1 MDSFTPFSN
10 HLRSLAKMFTSLP
23 SKEWQQ
29 SLDLRNKCQ
38 GFIHI
43 SNVDKM
49 TETYWKRLLMGWE
62 QKMQLLGEQ
71 RQNQDWPGLHHQRFP
86 PFQMHSVLFCCK
98 WAEMQNRWYGS
109 RKQCNH
115 LPNYHCSNNSTV
127 TAAKTGIKQKRETA
141 CTRRQTASAP
151 QPPRNWHFR
160 EDDLQLF
167 CCGDTI
173 IFFSFLP
180 FPWVAS
186 SSGRPVY

>member
-1 MDSFTPFSN
+1 MDSRVLTWGINVKDSFTSVM
-10 HLRSLAKMFTSLP
+10 LIKWLK
-23 SKEWQQ
+23 
-29 SLDLRNKCQ
+29 
-38 GFIHI
+38 HI
-43 SNVDKM
+43 ESD
-49 TETYWKRLLMGWE
+49 YWWGGE

-173 IFFSFLP
+173 II
-180 FPWVAS
+180 FPS
-186 SSGRPVY
+186 CHFPE